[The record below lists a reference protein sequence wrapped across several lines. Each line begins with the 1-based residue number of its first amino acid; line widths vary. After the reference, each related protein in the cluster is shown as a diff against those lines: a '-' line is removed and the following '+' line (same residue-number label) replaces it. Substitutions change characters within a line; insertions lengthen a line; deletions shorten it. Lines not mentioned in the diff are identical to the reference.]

1 MLPSPRAVKPSG
13 QVSLRSHPI
22 DITDEDE
29 DDEEV
34 VPMASMEEVPVTVE
48 EVVLTA
54 VIDDASAVATAVVLS
69 VNGAKSATSPIRR
82 VALLASGRAQ
92 AGRGGPG
99 RAEWST

>member
-1 MLPSPRAVKPSG
+1 MQHTMRVRNSKALGCCFAVF
-13 QVSLRSHPI
+13 
-22 DITDEDE
+22 
-29 DDEEV
+29 
-34 VPMASMEEVPVTVE
+34 
-48 EVVLTA
+48 
-54 VIDDASAVATAVVLS
+54 VICYHQQQRTYPDLSRYAAVVLS